1 MHQTMY
7 TLFLAALGGTFFL
20 DPALVA
26 VQQYVRACVR
36 VNSPGFSTSHRNTQE
51 SDTSTQP
58 MEDFAP
64 RNYQSQLKEI
74 CLAKNTIVYLP
85 TGSGKTYIALMVM
98 KEISYQVQNKIDEG
112 GKRTFFLANT
122 VALAK
127 QQAQFFTRHMPF
139 NVKLYTS
146 EVNVDAWKSDR
157 WHSELSEGQIIIC
170 TSQIL
175 LDVLKHGYMQPANI
189 NLLVFDECHRAVG
202 QHPMHAIMKE
212 IIAAP
217 AKDRPRVLGLSGTLL
232 FKELKLPELV
242 PAELERLE
250 NTFSATI
257 ATVANYEE
265 FKEVASFSTNPQEV
279 IIPYR
284 MPAIHSIKLAV
295 DILDR
300 MQTFMTMLEDVYLP
314 EYSTQSNR
322 TLLTSTSKPI
332 KEVRKALNE
341 FKNQMEELGQY
352 PASLAI
358 LAVIVQLEVSKRQAA
373 CNKARQVYRSAI
385 SFCDMVRHELVE
397 AMSGFSVVQQIISF
411 SSDRVKKLL
420 QYLQQS
426 YSTHDDQKKQAI
438 VFVTRRFTAKVL
450 YHLIKIYFQ
459 SLLEGADSTKES
471 LVNPDFIVGA
481 NAPLDESIDAILVSK
496 MDRRVIENFRKHK
509 INVLCATNV
518 LEEGI
523 DLQMCN
529 MVIMFDEPKT
539 YAAFMQSKGR
549 ARMKTSTYLLMTSIE
564 DKEAFISRIR
574 RYRAIEARL
583 KQELI
588 GKTINRPEPLIA
600 DVEKELLDDM
610 IPPFYTPFGA
620 KLDVLSS
627 IQLLNRYCMSMP
639 RDLFTDSNVTWH
651 RTDSSDGK
659 VTVSVKLPFQSTV
672 REVIVGQPMA
682 NVKLAKQSA
691 AFNACK
697 QLFEA
702 GELNMNLLP
711 ISNRDK
717 VEELSDKYFQHWRN
731 MANEPRNA
739 QPGTMKYVRSHK
751 ICYPQETIG
760 GTPRTDGEPGCYVYI
775 LRTRAHFEAS
785 ARHESVR
792 ILSDLY
798 NSGNSFGILTRNKL
812 PPLAKIKLFVT
823 LGPIEVELVPKPI
836 PIILAPDSGALQS
849 LKRFH
854 LMLFRDLLK
863 VWKPFTV
870 LDAQPEENGFIV
882 VPMVRGECIDWDLV
896 NRFPYLRSATEL
908 SPRARANLRF
918 EPEAYQLRVI
928 HPWYKNDPDQNY
940 VVVQV
945 RDDLR
950 PISAFPNEKYN
961 SYEDYFYKEHHQVIT
976 RREDQFL
983 IEVKGITTSLNRLH
997 PGGEADGGASTRAR
1011 NWEFQEVLIP
1021 ELVHNY
1027 EFPADYWLQAT
1038 LLPSALH
1045 RVHFLLLAEG
1055 IRIDLAERAQIGS
1068 AVCTTLEPVT
1078 VDRLSSHIQSK
1089 SSNFSEEEEEEDSSE
1104 EELATVATHQG
1115 ALEKTPD
1122 RKSLLEILK
1131 QIHNESSSV
1140 IDRFTYP
1147 WEETE
1152 EPKDLDRNWD
1162 TLNKFDLDYFASFVN
1177 KYNPRVETIVTSVY
1191 SSMTDTNK
1199 VDELVA
1205 NLNLNRTEVIE
1216 EVTMQRR
1223 DIPAITDGLDD
1234 GRLSEIAMLK
1244 LTWENTQDVPLQQ
1257 ADLLQA
1263 ITTKSSSDVF
1273 NLERFEVLGD
1283 AFLKFGVSVYILFQH
1298 TSWHEG
1304 YLTFCKSRMVSNR
1317 NLVYCAMNYG
1327 LPGKI
1332 KVHGFDPKNDW
1343 VPPLSSVP
1351 GPIRQAMVEAN
1362 ESPALLYNLKLSE
1375 DEIQRGEVTQ
1385 TTLEGFLPR
1394 IEKAEQASRST
1405 LHSVLQQVQIP
1416 DKVVADATEALMG
1429 VCVKTVG
1436 YERSC
1441 RILSHL
1447 GIVPKDVDV
1456 AQVLRMGRYEVADYF
1471 PIRHKVDQLLCNP
1484 DRIESILGYRFQNR
1498 TYLLQAFTH
1507 SSYTSHR
1514 LTSSYQQL
1522 EFLGDAV
1529 LDFLISMHIF
1539 ERNPN
1544 MSPGQLTDLRSS
1556 LVNNV
1561 NLACV
1566 LVRYDLHLFILSQSP
1581 MLTDTIGKFV
1591 DVQRHN
1597 NNRTGDWV
1605 RLLTEESDISMAEY
1619 VDVPKVLGD
1628 VFEAL
1633 IGAIYLDCKNDL
1645 AVVWQVCYRLMRDEI
1660 ASFGRDT
1667 PIQIV
1672 RQLYEHPE
1680 AKPHFSAPIVEDE
1693 VVYVKLTYTYRS
1705 QRQRV
1710 YGFGKNKED
1719 ARRAAAK
1726 IALSKMV

>member
-1 MHQTMY
+1 MI
-7 TLFLAALGGTFFL
+7 ADAI
-20 DPALVA
+20 
-26 VQQYVRACVR
+26 
-36 VNSPGFSTSHRNTQE
+36 FSTPVHTMLTME
-51 SDTSTQP
+51 SNNGTQP

-64 RNYQSQLKEI
+64 RSYQTQMKEI

-85 TGSGKTYIALMVM
+85 TGAGKTYIALMVM
-98 KEISYQVQNKIDEG
+98 KEISHQVRNTIEQG

-127 QQAQFFTRHMPF
+127 QQSQFFIRHMPF

-146 EVNVDAWKSDR
+146 EVNVDSWKSDR
-157 WHSELSEGQIIIC
+157 WHKEFTDGQIIVC
-170 TSQIL
+170 TAQIL
-175 LDVLKHGYMQPANI
+175 LDVLRHGYMQPANI
-189 NLLVFDECHRAVG
+189 NLIVFDECHRAVG

-217 AKDRPRVLGLSGTLL
+217 SNVRPRVLCLSGTLL
-232 FKELKLPELV
+232 FKELKMPELV
-242 PAELERLE
+242 PGELERLE

-265 FKEVASFSTNPQEV
+265 FQTVANFSTNPREV
-279 IIPYR
+279 LIPYR
-284 MPAIHSIKLAV
+284 KPALHLMPVAV
-295 DILDR
+295 DILAR
-300 MQTFMTMLEDVYLP
+300 MQKFLELIGDVYLP
-314 EYSTQSNR
+314 EYSTQSAR
-322 TLLTSTSKPI
+322 TLEKSAPKPV
-332 KEVRKALNE
+332 KEVKKALNE
-341 FKNQMEELGQY
+341 FKHQVEELGLY

-358 LAVIVQLEVSKRQAA
+358 LAIIVQLEVSKRKAA
-373 CNKARQVYRSAI
+373 CNKARHVYRAAI
-385 SFCDMVRHELVE
+385 SFCDMVRHDLVE
-397 AMSGFSVVQQIISF
+397 AMSGFSTKKQILSF
-411 SSDRVKKLL
+411 SSDRVSKLI
-420 QYLQQS
+420 QYLETA
-426 YSTHDDQKKQAI
+426 YSTPEDQKKQAI

-450 YHLIKIYFQ
+450 YHLIKLYFR
-459 SLLEGADSTKES
+459 SLLQSEDPTEES
-471 LVNPDFIVGA
+471 LVKPDFIVGA

-496 MDRRVIENFRKHK
+496 ADRRVIENFRKHK

-529 MVIMFDEPKT
+529 MVIMFDEPKS

-549 ARMKTSTYLLMTSIE
+549 ARMKTSTYLLMTAIE
-564 DKEAFISRIR
+564 NQTEFLGRVR
-574 RYRAIEARL
+574 TYRAIEARL
-583 KQELI
+583 KEELI
-588 GKTINRPEPLIA
+588 GKTINRPEPLTA
-600 DVEKELLDDM
+600 DVEKELLDDI
-610 IPPFYTPFGA
+610 IPPFYTPIGA

-639 RDLFTDSNVTWH
+639 RDLFTDSNVTWQ
-651 RTDSSDGK
+651 RTDTSDGK
-659 VTVSVKLPFQSTV
+659 VMVSVKLPLQSTV
-672 REVIVGQPMA
+672 RETIAGQTMA
-682 NVKLAKQSA
+682 NVRLAKQSA

-697 QLFEA
+697 LLYEA

-711 ISNRDK
+711 ITSTDK
-717 VEELSDKYFQHWRN
+717 IAELSEQYFQHWRK
-731 MANEPRNA
+731 MANEPQKS
-739 QPGTMKYVRSHK
+739 QPGTMKYVRGHK
-751 ICYPQETIG
+751 ICYPKETIG
-760 GTPRTDGEPGCYVYI
+760 GTPREDGEAGCYVYI
-775 LRTRAHFEAS
+775 IRMRAHFEAR
-785 ARHESVR
+785 ARIDNVR
-792 ILSDLY
+792 ILNDLY

-812 PPLAKIKLFVT
+812 PPLAKMKLFVT
-823 LGPIEVELVPKPI
+823 LGPIEVELVPTPI
-836 PIILAPDSGALQS
+836 PVTLTPGSGELQR

-854 LMLFRDLLK
+854 LMLFRDLLR

-870 LDAQPEENGFIV
+870 LDAQPEENGFII
-882 VPMVRGECIDWDLV
+882 VPMLRAECIDWKLV
-896 NRFPYLRSATEL
+896 NQFPYLRPATEL

-918 EPEAYQLRVI
+918 DPEAYQLRVI

-940 VVVQV
+940 VVLQV
-945 RDDLR
+945 REDLR
-950 PISAFPNEKYN
+950 PTSAFPNEKYD
-961 SYEDYFYKEHHQVIT
+961 SYEDYFQTEHHQVIV

-997 PGGEADGGASTRAR
+997 PGAEADGGSSARAR
-1011 NWEFQEVLIP
+1011 SWEFQELLIP

-1045 RVHFLLLAEG
+1045 RVHYLLLAEG
-1055 IRIDLAERAQIGS
+1055 IRVDLAERAQIGS
-1068 AVCTTLEPVT
+1068 LVCRKLDDVM
-1078 VDRLSSHIQSK
+1078 VDGLLSRVQQK
-1089 SSNFSEEEEEEDSSE
+1089 SNEMYDDSLDGDDEEEDEAGEDDVCE
-1104 EELATVATHQG
+1104 EEVATVAKQ
-1115 ALEKTPD
+1115 PS
-1122 RKSLLEILK
+1122 RKNLLEILE
-1131 QIHNESSSV
+1131 QIHSESVSLV
-1140 IDRFTYP
+1140 NRCTYP
-1147 WEETE
+1147 WDASE

-1162 TLNKFDLDYFASFVN
+1162 TLNKFDLDYYASFSK
-1177 KYNPRVETIVTSVY
+1177 KYHPCAESVISNVY
-1191 SSMTDTNK
+1191 RSMTDTSK
-1199 VDELVA
+1199 VEQLVA
-1205 NLNLNRTEVIE
+1205 KLDLDRSDAIE
-1216 EVTMQRR
+1216 EGTVRQAEL
-1223 DIPAITDGLDD
+1223 PAITDGIG
-1234 GRLSEIAMLK
+1234 GRTGEIGMLK
-1244 LTWENTQDVPLQQ
+1244 LTLENTADVCLQQ

-1283 AFLKFGVSVYILFQH
+1283 AFLKFGVSVYILFRH

-1304 YLTFCKSRMVSNR
+1304 YLTSCKSRMVSNR
-1317 NLVYCAMNYG
+1317 NLVYCAMSYG

-1332 KVHGFDPKNDW
+1332 KVHDFDPKNDW

-1351 GPIRQAMVEAN
+1351 APIRRAMIEAN

-1375 DEIQRGEVTQ
+1375 DEVQRGEATQ
-1385 TTLEGFLPR
+1385 ATVEGFLPR
-1394 IEKAEQASRST
+1394 IEKAEQPSRST
-1405 LHSVLQQVQIP
+1405 LQSVLQQVQIP
-1416 DKVVADATEALMG
+1416 DKAVADATEALMG

-1447 GIVPKDVDV
+1447 GIVPRDHDVGE
-1456 AQVLRMGRYEVADYF
+1456 VLRTGRYEVADYF

-1507 SSYTSHR
+1507 SSYTSHG

-1529 LDFLISMHIF
+1529 LDFLVSMYIF
-1539 ERNPN
+1539 ERNPT
-1544 MSPGQLTDLRSS
+1544 MSPGQLTDLRSA

-1566 LVRYDLHLFILSQSP
+1566 LVRYDLHLYILSQSP

-1591 DVQRHN
+1591 DVQRNN

-1605 RLLTEESDISMAEY
+1605 RLLTEESDIPLAEY

-1628 VFEAL
+1628 VLEAL
-1633 IGAIYLDCKNDL
+1633 IGAIYLDSNNDL
-1645 AVVWQVCYRLMRDEI
+1645 GVVWKVCYRLMRDEI
-1660 ASFGRDT
+1660 VSFGRDT
-1667 PIQIV
+1667 PIQVV

-1693 VVYVKLTYTYRS
+1693 VVYVKLTYTNRS
-1705 QRQRV
+1705 QRQKI

-1726 IALSKMV
+1726 IALSKLA

>member
-1 MHQTMY
+1 MFGEKH
-7 TLFLAALGGTFFL
+7 
-20 DPALVA
+20 D
-26 VQQYVRACVR
+26 C
-36 VNSPGFSTSHRNTQE
+36 
-51 SDTSTQP
+51 
-58 MEDFAP
+58 
-64 RNYQSQLKEI
+64 
-74 CLAKNTIVYLP
+74 VYLP

-98 KEISYQVQNKIDEG
+98 KEISYQVRNTIEEG

-127 QQAQFFTRHMPF
+127 QQYQFFGRHMPF

-157 WHSELSEGQIIIC
+157 WHKELGEGQIIIC

-175 LDVLKHGYMQPANI
+175 LDVLRHGYMHPGNI
-189 NLLVFDECHRAVG
+189 NLIVFDECHRAVG

-257 ATVANYEE
+257 ATVGNYEE
-265 FKEVASFSTNPQEV
+265 YQIVANFSTNPQEV
-279 IIPYR
+279 IVPYR
-284 MPAIHSIKLAV
+284 KSAV
-295 DILDR
+295 HLQPIVADILAR
-300 MQTFMTMLEDVYLP
+300 MQTFLELLEDVYLP
-314 EYSTQSNR
+314 EYSTQSSR
-322 TLLTSTSKPI
+322 TLQKSASKPI
-332 KEVRKALNE
+332 KEVKKALNE
-341 FKNQMEELGQY
+341 FKHQIEELGMY

-373 CNKARQVYRSAI
+373 CNKARHVYRTAI
-385 SFCDMVRHELVE
+385 SFCDMVRHDLVE
-397 AMSGFSVVQQIISF
+397 AMSGFSVKKQIRSF
-411 SSDRVKKLL
+411 SSDRVSKLL
-420 QYLQQS
+420 QYLEGA
-426 YSTHDDQKKQAI
+426 YSKKEDQKKQAL

-450 YHLIKIYFQ
+450 YHLIRLYFR
-459 SLLEGADSTKES
+459 SLLSGEDPTEET
-471 LVNPDFIVGA
+471 LVRPEFIVGA
-481 NAPLDESIDAILVSK
+481 NAPMDESIDAILVSK
-496 MDRRVIENFRKHK
+496 ADRRVIENFRKHK

-549 ARMKTSTYLLMTSIE
+549 ARMSTSTYLLMTPIE
-564 DKEAFISRIR
+564 DQAGFLSRVR
-574 RYRAIEARL
+574 TYRAIEARL
-583 KQELI
+583 KEELI

-610 IPPFYTPFGA
+610 IPPFYTPVGA

-639 RDLFTDSNVTWH
+639 RDLFTDSNVCWH
-651 RTDSSDGK
+651 RTDTSDGK
-659 VTVSVKLPFQSTV
+659 VMVSVKLPLQSTV
-672 REVIVGQPMA
+672 RETIAGQTMA
-682 NVKLAKQSA
+682 NVRLAKQSA
-691 AFNACK
+691 AFNACRK
-697 QLFEA
+697 LYDA

-711 ISNRDK
+711 VSSRDK
-717 VEELSDKYFQHWRN
+717 IEELSEQYFQHWRK
-731 MANEPRNA
+731 MANEPRNS

-751 ICYPQETIG
+751 ICYPKETIG
-760 GTPRTDGEPGCYVYI
+760 GTPSADGEAGCYVYI
-775 LRTRAHFEAS
+775 IRMRADFEAT
-785 ARHESVR
+785 ARMENVR
-792 ILSDLY
+792 IMQDLY

-812 PPLAKIKLFVT
+812 PQLAKMRLFVT
-823 LGPIEVELVPKPI
+823 LGPIEVELVAKPI
-836 PIILAPDSGALQS
+836 PITLVPDSGELQR

-882 VPMVRGECIDWDLV
+882 VPMLRAECIDWELV
-896 NRFPYLRSATEL
+896 NRFLYLRPATEL
-908 SPRARANLRF
+908 SPRARANLQF
-918 EPEAYQLRVI
+918 APEAYQLRVI

-950 PISAFPNEKYN
+950 PTSAFPNEKYD
-961 SYEDYFYKEHHQVIT
+961 SYEDYFRKEHHQVIV

-997 PGGEADGGASTRAR
+997 PGGEADGGTSTRAR
-1011 NWEFQEVLIP
+1011 CWEFQELLIP

-1045 RVHFLLLAEG
+1045 RVHYLLLAED

-1068 AVCTTLEPVT
+1068 VVCGKLEDVI
-1078 VDRLSSHIQSK
+1078 VDRLISRVQQK
-1089 SSNFSEEEEEEDSSE
+1089 SNELYGDSIEQDEDEEEEEEASSDE
-1104 EELATVATHQG
+1104 EIAVVANRQPEEPKPVRENLLKI
-1115 ALEKTPD
+1115 LE
-1122 RKSLLEILK
+1122 
-1131 QIHNESSSV
+1131 QIHSESVSV
-1140 IDRFTYP
+1140 VNRLTYP
-1147 WEETE
+1147 WEERE

-1162 TLNKFDLDYFASFVN
+1162 TLSKFDLDYYIAFSN
-1177 KYNPRVETIVTSVY
+1177 KYNPRAEAIVSNVY
-1191 SSMTDTNK
+1191 RSMTDTSK
-1199 VDELVA
+1199 VEELVA
-1205 NLNLNRTEVIE
+1205 KLDLDRKDMVEQATVKRAD
-1216 EVTMQRR
+1216 V
-1223 DIPAITDGLDD
+1223 PAITDGSV
-1234 GRLSEIAMLK
+1234 GRPDEIAMLK
-1244 LTWENTQDVPLQQ
+1244 LTWENTHQVCLQQ

-1283 AFLKFGVSVYILFQH
+1283 AFLKFGVSVYILFRH

-1317 NLVYCAMNYG
+1317 NLVYCAMSYG

-1351 GPIRQAMVEAN
+1351 GPIRQAMIEAN

-1375 DEIQRGEVTQ
+1375 EEIQRGEATPATV
-1385 TTLEGFLPR
+1385 EDFLPR
-1394 IEKAEQASRST
+1394 IEKAEQPSRST

-1441 RILSHL
+1441 CILSHL
-1447 GIVPKDVDV
+1447 GIVPKNEDVRE
-1456 AQVLRMGRYEVADYF
+1456 VLRTGRYEVADYF
-1471 PIRHKVDQLLCNP
+1471 PIRHKVNQLLCNP

-1507 SSYTSHR
+1507 SSYTSHGI
-1514 LTSSYQQL
+1514 TSSYQQL

-1529 LDFLISMHIF
+1529 LDFLVSMYIF
-1539 ERNPN
+1539 ERNPT
-1544 MSPGQLTDLRSS
+1544 MSPGQLTDLRSA

-1566 LVRYDLHLFILSQSP
+1566 LVRYDLHLYILSQSP
-1581 MLTDTIGKFV
+1581 SLTDTIGKFV
-1591 DVQRHN
+1591 DVQRNN

-1605 RLLTEESDISMAEY
+1605 RLLTEESDIPMADY

-1633 IGAIYLDCKNDL
+1633 IGAVYLDSKNDL
-1645 AVVWQVCYRLMRDEI
+1645 GAVWQVCY
-1660 ASFGRDT
+1660 
-1667 PIQIV
+1667 
-1672 RQLYEHPE
+1672 
-1680 AKPHFSAPIVEDE
+1680 
-1693 VVYVKLTYTYRS
+1693 
-1705 QRQRV
+1705 
-1710 YGFGKNKED
+1710 
-1719 ARRAAAK
+1719 
-1726 IALSKMV
+1726 